1 MQYLTKFSKESLEIL
16 IKHNLLKPLIKAEI
30 IDKLISSVNIEESII
45 NQSVNNILKSKGLS
59 NTEQLDLFLKTNK
72 ITKEHLFTE
81 ISQSIKRANYC
92 KENFNHKVDSHF
104 LKRKQNLDQ
113 VSYSLI
119 RVKEP
124 FIAREIFLQLTEENA
139 NFGDIATEYSKGLE
153 KNSRGLIG
161 PISLDKAHPLIIE
174 ALLKNNCG
182 QITNPFIV
190 EGWSIILRKESYTP
204 AKLDEPMRMQMA
216 NELFDA
222 WVDKETNMEY
232 DKLNK
237 KLSTSLSKKD

>member
-1 MQYLTKFSKESLEIL
+1 MQCLSKFSNDSLKIL
-16 IKHNLLKPLIKAEI
+16 IKHNLLKSLIKCEI
-30 IDKLISSVNIEESII
+30 IDKLISSVNIEQAILDE
-45 NQSVNNILKSKGLS
+45 SVNNILKSKGIS
-59 NTEQLDLFLKTNK
+59 DTEKLDLFLKTNN
-72 ITKEHLFTE
+72 ITKEHLFLE
-81 ISQSIKRANYC
+81 ISQSIKRAQYC
-92 KENFNHKVDSHF
+92 KEQFNHKVDSHF
-104 LKRKQNLDQ
+104 LKRKRNLDQ
-113 VSYSLI
+113 VAYSLI

-139 NFGDIATEYSKGLE
+139 NFGDIAIKYSEGLE

-161 PISLDKAHPLIIE
+161 PTSLDQAHPLVIE

-204 AKLDEPMRMQMA
+204 AKLDEPMRMKMA
-216 NELFDA
+216 NELFDT
-222 WVDKETNMEY
+222 WVDKETRMEY

-237 KLSTSLSKKD
+237 KLSTSLIEKD